1 MTLRE
6 VRVDRR
12 SLLFSGVLAGGLA
25 ACGYAA
31 AHHSFAM
38 FDRNKEVLL
47 TGEIAQVQ
55 WANPH
60 VWIHVK
66 VKKADGTFQDWPL
79 EGGSPNLLSR
89 NGWKRT
95 SLTVGEPVT
104 VLIYPMKDGSASGSF
119 IEFTKKD
126 GSKLNYHG

>member
-1 MTLRE
+1 M
-6 VRVDRR
+6 DRR
-12 SLLFSGVLAGGLA
+12 SLIFGGAAAAGA
-25 ACGYAA
+25 AIAGRAA

-47 TGEIAQVQ
+47 TGQVTQIQ

-60 VWIHVK
+60 VWIHVD
-66 VKKADGTFQDWPL
+66 VKKPDGKVEDWAL

-95 SLTVGEPVT
+95 SLTAGDPVT
-104 VLIYPMKDGSASGSF
+104 VLIYPMKDGSTAGSF
-119 IEFTKKD
+119 IEFTKRD